1 VDAIL
6 ILVLRRKLPEMTAL
20 PDLGTKRQKVDLDD
34 PLGAVGITPFFAFAP
49 RSGDV
54 EAGLEDMEREKE
66 QAISRLSV
74 LTTGSLSGQPL
85 KPE

>member
-49 RSGDV
+49 RSSDV